1 MATPGI
7 IEKTALFAVGSSVL
21 FYFFSLNSGSWRYAS
36 ISDLTSI
43 VKATTVAVFT
53 YVLIQFLYSRGEGLP
68 RTVPVLLW
76 LLLIAWLSGPRL
88 LFRLLKEGGGVGIV
102 TGILRPKSGSS
113 QILIYGMN
121 DIAEAYIRS
130 VRLRSENDVFV
141 AGIIDDN
148 ERNRGRTLHGK
159 RVLGAQKDL
168 GLIKELLQAKGMFV
182 SELVLADNS
191 LSTHQLTLLVDRAVE
206 TGMRISR
213 LPDILHTANI
223 RGNVQFE
230 PKPLE
235 VRDLLGRSEVS
246 ISNYEV
252 TRLIEGK
259 TILLTGAGG
268 SIGAELARQ
277 ISEFNPKKF
286 IICDISEH
294 FLYSVDLELR
304 ESAPE
309 DRVHPPHC
317 RCAQPRACPLPLR

>member
-1 MATPGI
+1 M
-7 IEKTALFAVGSSVL
+7 
-21 FYFFSLNSGSWRYAS
+21 
-36 ISDLTSI
+36 
-43 VKATTVAVFT
+43 
-53 YVLIQFLYSRGEGLP
+53 
-68 RTVPVLLW
+68 PVLLW

-294 FLYSVDLELR
+294 FLYSVDLELHESHPEIQSIPRIADVRNR
-304 ESAPE
+304 ERFRSLSDDFRPDIVFHAAALKQVPLVE
-309 DRVHPPHC
+309 QNALEAVKTNVFGT
-317 RCAQPRACPLPLR
+317 ANRADVAIEYEVSTCL